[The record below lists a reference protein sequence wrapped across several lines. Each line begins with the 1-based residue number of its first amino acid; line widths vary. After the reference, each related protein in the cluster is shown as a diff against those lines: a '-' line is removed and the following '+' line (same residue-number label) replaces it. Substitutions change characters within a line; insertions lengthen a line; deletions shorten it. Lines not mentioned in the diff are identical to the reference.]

1 MEQVYTDTL
10 NTLMVYKYELEA
22 AVVELERVSHH
33 NTVLYCVIA
42 GLVLMALAGAY
53 WLGRIHSRRL
63 NAEKFANRLLLKHAE
78 NLPLLANEVNKISGK
93 NIKLS
98 EQMYDELQGA
108 ISKAKAGSRSGIVEI
123 VNDAEFIKMYP
134 FLKEMEFLSPQ
145 ERMVLILAEEG
156 HSTPEIALYTGGTDS
171 SVRAMKS
178 RIRNKILQAE
188 KVPSNTG
195 KLKIFKKSQ
204 L

>member
-22 AVVELERVSHH
+22 AVVELERISHH

-42 GLVLMALAGAY
+42 GLVLVALAGAY

-134 FLKEMEFLSPQ
+134 FLKGMEFLSPQ
-145 ERMVLILAEEG
+145 ERMVLILTEEG

-204 L
+204 I